1 MSKLFSNTNLVL
13 ATPRGFCAGVERAVD
28 IVNRAVELFGAPIYV
43 KHEVVHNKYVINNLE
58 KKGVI
63 FIEDVNSVPEN
74 SILIYSAHGVSIKI
88 KEDSKKKNLKIFD
101 ATCPLVTKVH
111 LEVHKYAKSNI
122 DVVLIGHKGH
132 PEIEGTIGQYSSNNG
147 KIHLVETIDDVNRLN
162 ISNDEVA
169 YATQTTL
176 SIDDTKDIITELVKK
191 FPFIKAPIKSDICY
205 ATQNR
210 QDAVKSIIKD
220 CDYLLVIGS
229 VNSSNSKRLSELA
242 IKNNIPSKLIDS
254 KNDIDL
260 EALKNKKT
268 IGITAGA
275 SAPEILLDEVITY
288 LIEEGAVLKDTGHEK
303 KKEDITFSIPK
314 ELRIL

>member
-1 MSKLFSNTNLVL
+1 M
-13 ATPRGFCAGVERAVD
+13 
-28 IVNRAVELFGAPIYV
+28 
-43 KHEVVHNKYVINNLE
+43 
-58 KKGVI
+58 
-63 FIEDVNSVPEN
+63 
-74 SILIYSAHGVSIKI
+74 
-88 KEDSKKKNLKIFD
+88 
-101 ATCPLVTKVH
+101 
-111 LEVHKYAKSNI
+111 KSNN
-122 DVVLIGHKGH
+122 K
-132 PEIEGTIGQYSSNNG
+132 
-147 KIHLVETIDDVNRLN
+147 
-162 ISNDEVA
+162 
-169 YATQTTL
+169 
-176 SIDDTKDIITELVKK
+176 
-191 FPFIKAPIKSDICY
+191 
-205 ATQNR
+205 
-210 QDAVKSIIKD
+210 VKSIIKD

-275 SAPEILLDEVITY
+275 SAPEILLDEVTTY